1 MKATKIEV
9 SYTLNLGNYESAK
22 IGGEFELE
30 PGEKVTDTIC
40 RAFQGLKK
48 TAASAWRRPTELSGY
63 LPLKKSPIRR
73 LP

>member
-9 SYTLNLGNYESAK
+9 NYTLNLGNYESAK

-48 TAASAWRRPTELSGY
+48 TAAVIKRLNFE
-63 LPLKKSPIRR
+63 PIK
-73 LP
+73 